1 MFLFDKILLGPFRIL
16 LLFLGVLF
24 VHQLIVRQPLRNYKI
39 DYLLKRMV
47 FLGSILVLLIF
58 ALIQLNMYDI
68 FSILV
73 IFLIAVVLRYLDIQ
87 SSKTIARTFSEKKRN
102 FLLSFFEFM
111 ERKLSVHT
119 LIGTNSAFF
128 YSKKIN
134 HVLFA
139 ALLVSL
145 ATFVS
150 RYLFLKN
157 DLYTLSSLWMKKLE
171 TIKSF
176 NSNVWFAGTGD
187 LMGELALINFY
198 AKITGI
204 SEEMAMHSFGLL
216 ESFSLS
222 IVLYWVILKL
232 TEDQFIAPII
242 GVLFFGFFYKYM
254 PINVNLLLEHNS
266 LYLALGL
273 ALPALLFTC
282 MPQLMNVRKNK
293 YVLFLSIVFAA
304 ITFTNFFVALI
315 IIPIFLVVAII
326 LGTRHNRSYTM
337 LGIASYIIG
346 AGGTLIVHAIGC
358 LINNRSFLEFMRSS
372 MILVDSY
379 TYFPQLVLP
388 PSQLTMVFYA
398 FCMVSILL
406 LLPLLSKNNQKW
418 RPALIFLI
426 FTYLVV
432 TLRYLQLTWLDMD
445 LYYESLSPLMVI
457 VAGIFIGMLV
467 HYLKVELPKNS
478 TLKAISICSLFLI
491 MVVFAYTTNN
501 FFKHDYKE
509 IDELKADILE
519 VYDDLS
525 SNNMPFSYAIVN
537 QNYGQY
543 LSKNEHHFIN
553 YSDFL
558 QKYPVRDSVYQLKKE
573 DKLFLEKNPDY
584 ILPESV
590 FVFVTKTAESE
601 NKYNLATSAEMSE
614 KVLGQINV
622 LRGKGRKISIFY
634 EDTYL
639 SVYEIVNKKNASNL
653 NDLIFNL

>member
-1 MFLFDKILLGPFRIL
+1 MFLFDKILLGPLRIL

-24 VHQLIVRQPLRNYKI
+24 IHQLIVRQPLSNYGM

-47 FLGSILVLLIF
+47 FMGSILVLSIF
-58 ALIQLNMYDI
+58 VLVQVNMYDI
-68 FSILV
+68 FSILAF
-73 IFLIAVVLRYLDIQ
+73 FLMAIVLRYLDIR
-87 SSKTIARTFSEKKRN
+87 SSRNISKTFSEKKRN
-102 FLLSFFEFM
+102 FLLSFFQFM
-111 ERKLSVHT
+111 ERKLSLNT
-119 LIGTNSAFF
+119 LIGSNSAFF

-139 ALLVSL
+139 ALLVSS

-150 RYLFLKN
+150 RFLFLKN
-157 DLYTLSSLWMKKLE
+157 DLYTLSSLWIKKLE
-171 TIKSF
+171 VVKSF
-176 NSNVWFAGTGD
+176 NSNIWFTGSAD
-187 LMGELALINFY
+187 LLGELALINFY

-222 IVLYWVILKL
+222 MVLYWIILKL
-232 TEDQFIAPII
+232 TEDRFIAPMI

-266 LYLALGL
+266 LYLASGL

-282 MPQLMNVRKNK
+282 MPKLITLRKNT

-304 ITFTNFFVALI
+304 VTFTNFFVALI
-315 IIPIFLVVAII
+315 IVPVFLVVAMI
-326 LGTRHNRSYTM
+326 LATRTNRSYAM

-346 AGGTLIVHAIGC
+346 AGGTLILHAIGC
-358 LINNRSFLEFMRSS
+358 LANNRSFLEFMRSS

-388 PSQLTMVFYA
+388 PSQLTMLFYA
-398 FCMVSILL
+398 FCMISILL

-418 RPALIFLI
+418 RPALIFLV
-426 FTYLVV
+426 FVYLVV

-467 HYLKVELPKNS
+467 HYLKVELPKNDS
-478 TLKAISICSLFLI
+478 LKVTAIGSLFAI
-491 MVVFAYTTNN
+491 MVLFAYATNG
-501 FFKHDYKE
+501 FFNHDYKE

-553 YSDFL
+553 YSDFI
-558 QKYPVRDSVYQLKKE
+558 QKYPVRDSVYQLKKD
-573 DKLFLEKNPDY
+573 DKQFLERNPDY

-590 FVFVTKTAESE
+590 FVFITKTAEAK
-601 NKYNLATSAEMSE
+601 NKYNLATSEAISK
-614 KVLGQINV
+614 KVRNQLNILQ
-622 LRGKGRKISIFY
+622 GKGREVSIFY
-634 EDTYL
+634 EDAYL
-639 SVYEIVNKKNASNL
+639 LVYEIVNKKNASNL

>member
-24 VHQLIVRQPLRNYKI
+24 VHQLIVRQPLKNYGM

-47 FLGSILVLLIF
+47 FLGSTLVLLIF

-68 FSILV
+68 FSILA
-73 IFLIAVVLRYLDIQ
+73 IFLITVVLRYLDIR
-87 SSKTIARTFSEKKRN
+87 SSKTIAKTFTEKKRN
-102 FLLSFFEFM
+102 FLLSFFKFM
-111 ERKLSVHT
+111 ERKLSLHA

-128 YSKKIN
+128 YSKKLN

-150 RYLFLKN
+150 RFLFLKN
-157 DLYTLSSLWMKKLE
+157 DLYTLSSLWIKKLE
-171 TIKSF
+171 VVKSF
-176 NSNVWFAGTGD
+176 NSNVWFTESAD
-187 LMGELALINFY
+187 LLGELALINFY
-198 AKITGI
+198 AKITGV

-222 IVLYWVILKL
+222 IVLYWIILKL
-232 TEDQFIAPII
+232 TEDRFIAPMI

-273 ALPALLFTC
+273 ALPALLFSC
-282 MPQLMNVRKNK
+282 MPQLISVQTNK

-315 IIPIFLVVAII
+315 LVPIFLIVA
-326 LGTRHNRSYTM
+326 LLLSTRHNRSYTM
-337 LGIASYIIG
+337 LSIASYIIG
-346 AGGTLIVHAIGC
+346 AGGTLILHALGC
-358 LINNRSFLEFMRSS
+358 LVNNRSFLEFMRSS

-379 TYFPQLVLP
+379 TYFPQLALP
-388 PSQLTMVFYA
+388 PSQLTMLFYA
-398 FCMVSILL
+398 FCMVAILF
-406 LLPLLSKNNQKW
+406 LLPLLSKNNEKW
-418 RPALIFLI
+418 RPALIFLV
-426 FTYLVV
+426 FAYLVV

-467 HYLKVELPKNS
+467 HYLKVTLPKNS
-478 TLKAISICSLFLI
+478 TLKTISIGILFML
-491 MVVFAYTTNN
+491 MVLFAYTTNG
-501 FFKHDYKE
+501 FFNYDYKE

-525 SNNMPFSYAIVN
+525 SDNMPFSYAIVN

-558 QKYPVRDSVYQLKKE
+558 QKYPVRDSVYQLKKD

-590 FVFVTKTAESE
+590 FVFITKTAESE
-601 NKYNLATSAEMSE
+601 NKYNLATSAEVSE
-614 KVLGQINV
+614 KILSQITI
-622 LRGKGRKISIFY
+622 LKGKGREISIFY
-634 EDTYL
+634 EDAYL